1 MMNEYFSAFFR
12 LGSLA
17 AATTT
22 DAIASERHHAHGIDH
37 SSPAVTVVDYHR
49 GVHPGL
55 CRERGR
61 SGACDHLARL
71 RDFDGRRIF
80 VRGRARIRTTSA
92 PAAGRANPREVLFD
106 VDEAG

>member
-1 MMNEYFSAFFR
+1 
-12 LGSLA
+12 LA
-17 AATTT
+17 RWPPLQPQT
-22 DAIASERHHAHGIDH
+22 DSVPGAVMPHGIDH
-37 SSPAVTVVDYHR
+37 SSPAVTVIDYHR

-61 SGACDHLARL
+61 SGARDHLARL
-71 RDFDGRRIF
+71 RDFDSRRIF
-80 VRGRARIRTTSA
+80 VRGRPRIRATPA